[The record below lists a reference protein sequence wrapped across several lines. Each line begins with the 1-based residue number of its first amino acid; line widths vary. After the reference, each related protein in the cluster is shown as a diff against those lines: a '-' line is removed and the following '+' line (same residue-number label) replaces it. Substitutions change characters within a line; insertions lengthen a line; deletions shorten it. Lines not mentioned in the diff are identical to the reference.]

1 MGHKKYPPNLLYVR
15 AAYKTAFSIFVNAV
29 NEMQAGEGIH
39 LALGGTSGVGKTFFF
54 RYVIWR
60 LLHPA
65 DMEGFPQTIL
75 LCPDPKGV
83 NGYLYHAGKFYSV
96 MSVSDLLVSDVGKN
110 LFNHKNAWIIS
121 DGKPAPDEMD
131 CPTLVISSPGNFQH
145 DDVNGTK
152 AYFKNA
158 DCKAFL
164 PPWTEVEIWA
174 VAHHV
179 FNLGPG
185 DEDTLKTRF
194 ERYGGVPRAIFNK
207 FREALKPLTSAFAL
221 TNVTDS
227 LNSVG
232 EDINHQFISGTI
244 LHLIPSK
251 TLQEPVRYEWA
262 STAMMEGAFGMMFK
276 LTRHKT
282 ECFVHGAMGLHL
294 GTFYGLLFEPYFH
307 SRVTTQ
313 GYTGRMRQLS
323 RKAYTE
329 TKRVWYGGKKKES
342 EAFEHTIPIL
352 QINHF
357 HYHRDI
363 VVSKYNV
370 PDRKNF
376 AAVDSVSPSLG
387 EMYQVTSAE
396 SHPIKAIHLA
406 PLKKF
411 FKSTLDKGELVKL
424 IFIVPP
430 NRFDD
435 FDTQKYLFTVPKKS
449 KKKDGDENVDV
460 EESKK
465 GKMEEEN
472 ENKEGE
478 ESKKGKKKEEEN
490 DVDGEEEDENP
501 ERLAEVAWIEQY
513 VLEVNA
519 KPLTRIFDKRIED
532 EVSPGLAARLL
543 PGRRNP
549 NQGIT

>member
-1 MGHKKYPPNLLYVR
+1 MNVLKTGSLNFAQLNSNQHPLRGFWPPPTLGIVPGLPFEDSEILESPFLSIVTNSRPHRHPSDSLVLHPHDNHLLAIWSAQVRHVVSWSSHTESLQAHEFLELPPHEHQRPSKWRDMGHKKYPSNLLFVR

-39 LALGGTSGVGKTFFF
+39 LALGGTSGLGKTFFF

-96 MSVSDLLVSDVGKN
+96 MSVSNLLGSDVGKN

-131 CPTLVISSPGNFQH
+131 CPTLVISSPGNFQN

-152 AYFKNA
+152 EYFKNA
-158 DCKAFL
+158 DCKVFL

-174 VAHHV
+174 VAQHV

-207 FREALKPLTSAFAL
+207 FREALKPFTAAFAL

-232 EDINHQFISGTI
+232 EEDINHQFISGTI

-262 STAMMEGAFGMMFK
+262 STAMMEGAFDMMFK
-276 LTRHKT
+276 LTRHQT
-282 ECFVHGAMGLHL
+282 ECFLHGAMGIHV

-313 GYTGRMRQLS
+313 GYTGRMRKLS
-323 RKAYTE
+323 RRVDMG
-329 TKRVWYGGKKKES
+329 TKQVVVWRKE
-342 EAFEHTIPIL
+342 
-352 QINHF
+352 
-357 HYHRDI
+357 
-363 VVSKYNV
+363 
-370 PDRKNF
+370 
-376 AAVDSVSPSLG
+376 
-387 EMYQVTSAE
+387 
-396 SHPIKAIHLA
+396 
-406 PLKKF
+406 
-411 FKSTLDKGELVKL
+411 KG
-424 IFIVPP
+424 I
-430 NRFDD
+430 
-435 FDTQKYLFTVPKKS
+435 
-449 KKKDGDENVDV
+449 
-460 EESKK
+460 
-465 GKMEEEN
+465 
-472 ENKEGE
+472 
-478 ESKKGKKKEEEN
+478 
-490 DVDGEEEDENP
+490 
-501 ERLAEVAWIEQY
+501 
-513 VLEVNA
+513 
-519 KPLTRIFDKRIED
+519 
-532 EVSPGLAARLL
+532 
-543 PGRRNP
+543 
-549 NQGIT
+549 